1 MIRAGNRLDGDT
13 MSVNLSV
20 NLAGIKMKNP
30 VMPASGTFGTGR
42 EFSEFMDI
50 KSLGAL
56 VAKTVTLRPVAGNKP
71 PRICETNSG
80 MLNSIGLQN
89 EGIDHFLKHDLPY
102 MRKFKVPIIVNIAG
116 NTLEEYAQMCRDL
129 HGVEGVSG
137 IELNI
142 SCPNIKAGGIAFGA
156 SARLAEQVTAAA
168 RYNTDLPLIV
178 KLTPNVYN
186 ISKIARAV
194 VSAGADAVS
203 LINTVVGM
211 SINIKTF
218 EPCLANITG
227 GLSGPAIKPIA
238 VRMVWEVAQTVNVPI
253 IGIGGITTAEDAI
266 EFLLAGATAVAV
278 GTANFINP
286 RATIEIIHGIEAFL
300 KEREL
305 TDIKQ
310 IIGKVKT

>member
-1 MIRAGNRLDGDT
+1 

-20 NLAGIKMKNP
+20 RIAGIDLKNP
-30 VMPASGTFGTGR
+30 VMPASGTFGSGR
-42 EFSEFMDI
+42 EYSEFFDI
-50 KSLGAL
+50 SRLGAI
-56 VAKTVTLRPVAGNKP
+56 VAKTVSLRPVLGNKP
-71 PRICETNSG
+71 PRICETTSG

-89 EGIDHFLKHDLPY
+89 EGIDYFLKNDLPF
-102 MRKFKVPIIVNIAG
+102 MRKFNIPIIVNIAG

-129 HGVEGVSG
+129 HGVSGVSG

-203 LINTVVGM
+203 LINTLVGM
-211 SINIKTF
+211 SIDINTRK
-218 EPCLANITG
+218 PKLANITG
-227 GLSGPAIKPIA
+227 GLSGPAVKPVA
-238 VRMVWEVAQTVNVPI
+238 VRMVWEVAQSVNVPI
-253 IGIGGITTAEDAI
+253 IGIGGISSAEDAI
-266 EFLLAGATAVAV
+266 EFFLAGASAVGV

-286 RATIEIIHGIEAFL
+286 KAMLEIIDGIEAYL
-300 KEREL
+300 KEKNL
-305 TDIKQ
+305 TDIRQ
-310 IIGKVKT
+310 IVGKVQF

>member
-1 MIRAGNRLDGDT
+1 

-20 NLAGIKMKNP
+20 RIAGIELQNP
-30 VMPASGTFGTGR
+30 VMPASGTFGSGR
-42 EFSEFMDI
+42 EYCEFIDI
-50 KSLGAL
+50 SKLGAI
-56 VAKTVTLRPVAGNKP
+56 VAKTVSLRPVLGNKP
-71 PRICETNSG
+71 PRVCETTSG

-89 EGIDHFLKHDLPY
+89 EGIDHFLKNDLPF
-102 MRKFKVPIIVNIAG
+102 MRQFNIPIVVNIAG

-129 HGVEGVSG
+129 RGVPGVSA

-203 LINTVVGM
+203 LINTLVGM
-211 SINIKTF
+211 SIDINTRK
-218 EPCLANITG
+218 PKLANITG

-238 VRMVWEVAQTVNVPI
+238 VRMVWEVAQSVNVPI

-266 EFLLAGATAVAV
+266 EFFLAGASAIGV

-286 RATIEIIHGIEAFL
+286 KAMLEIIDGIESYL
-300 KEREL
+300 EKNNID
-305 TDIKQ
+305 DIRQ
-310 IIGKVKT
+310 IIGKVQF

>member
-1 MIRAGNRLDGDT
+1 

-20 NLAGIKMKNP
+20 RIAGIELKNP
-30 VMPASGTFGTGR
+30 VMPASGTFGSGR
-42 EFSEFMDI
+42 EFSEFFDI
-50 KSLGAL
+50 SRLGAI
-56 VAKTVTLRPVAGNKP
+56 VAKTVSLRPVKGNKP
-71 PRICETNSG
+71 PRICETTSG

-89 EGIDHFLKHDLPY
+89 EGIDYFLKNDLPF
-102 MRKFKVPIIVNIAG
+102 MRKFNIPIIVNIAG

-129 HGVEGVSG
+129 RGVPGVSG

-203 LINTVVGM
+203 LINTLVGT
-211 SINIKTF
+211 SIDINSRK
-218 EPCLANITG
+218 PKLANITG
-227 GLSGPAIKPIA
+227 CLSGPAIKPVA
-238 VRMVWEVAQTVNVPI
+238 VRMVWEVAQSVNVPI
-253 IGIGGITTAEDAI
+253 IGIGGITSAEDAI
-266 EFLLAGATAVAV
+266 EFFLAGASAVGV
-278 GTANFINP
+278 GTANFVNP
-286 RATIEIIHGIEAFL
+286 KAMLEIIDG
-300 KEREL
+300 
-305 TDIKQ
+305 
-310 IIGKVKT
+310 V